1 MLTKK
6 HKEQFKKLLMDRCGI
21 KARMFKE
28 ASPGRFNVFLEN
40 ANPNSC
46 LTLALEDVIG
56 SAFTQCKR
64 FNLYASG
71 YTLDLSGNLYSILNK
86 GMYNKILNLNT
97 NFKTDRFVIDH
108 RVINVEIGTGFL
120 NNIENASPLTLTY
133 SLNYRNILTQKLSD
147 EVIYLVETNDTVA
160 IKLLNENFSLLHK
173 KESTLVYNMHTD
185 KEAILK
191 RLASAY
197 IDYLHNKNVW
207 NVSLPNLTSDDFLN
221 MDTVDEIISSYKDEL
236 ALSNMITV

>member
-28 ASPGRFNVFLEN
+28 SSPGRFNVFLEN

-46 LTLALEDVIG
+46 LTLVLEDVLV
-56 SAFTQCKR
+56 SEFVHCTK

-71 YTLDLSGNLYSILNK
+71 YTLDRSGNLYSILNK
-86 GMYNKILNLNT
+86 GIYNKILDLNT

-108 RVINVEIGTGFL
+108 RVINVQIADGFL
-120 NNIENASPLTLTY
+120 PNIEKSSPLTWIY

-185 KEAILK
+185 QEAILK

-207 NVSLPNLTSDDFLN
+207 NVPLPNLTSDDFLK
-221 MDTVDEIISSYKDEL
+221 MDTVDEILSSYKDEL
-236 ALSNMITV
+236 ALFNMITV